1 MHVAVAGP
9 AQVNRT
15 ARVTLFQ
22 LAPGHL
28 PAPHPPGLGA
38 REEVVAGEA
47 VLTDGSAAQLAPLA
61 GSRLGALISGD
72 HPEIIKVLCA

>member
-9 AQVNRT
+9 AQVNRP
-15 ARVTLFQ
+15 ACVTLFQ
-22 LAPGHL
+22 PASGHL

-47 VLTDGSAAQLAPLA
+47 VLTDGSAAQLAPLT
-61 GSRLGALISGD
+61 GSRLGALISGE

>member
-15 ARVTLFQ
+15 ARITLFE

-28 PAPHPPGLGA
+28 PAPHPPSLGA

-47 VLTDGSAAQLAPLA
+47 ILTDGSAAQLAPLA
-61 GSRLGALISGD
+61 GSRFGALISGV
-72 HPEIIKVLCA
+72 HPENIKVVCA

>member
-1 MHVAVAGP
+1 VHIAVAGP

-38 REEVVAGEA
+38 REEVVAGKA
-47 VLTDGSAAQLAPLA
+47 VMTDGSAAQLAPLA
-61 GSRLGALISGD
+61 SSRFGALFSGD
-72 HPEIIKVLCA
+72 HPEIIKIRCA